1 MGAKIEI
8 DLFCREHIRVNVYF
22 WFFAIANFKYLLMK
36 PWSYDASDLNPE
48 DIPHAYIY
56 KIKPLPI
63 I

>member
-1 MGAKIEI
+1 
-8 DLFCREHIRVNVYF
+8 
-22 WFFAIANFKYLLMK
+22 MK